1 MKLLAGA
8 DLTDASDVPLLQN
21 QTGTEGKEKKTG
33 KEKNQQKQPAICMED
48 SV

>member
-21 QTGTEGKEKKTG
+21 QMGTEGKETGGKK
-33 KEKNQQKQPAICMED
+33 KQTKTTCNLHEG
-48 SV
+48 